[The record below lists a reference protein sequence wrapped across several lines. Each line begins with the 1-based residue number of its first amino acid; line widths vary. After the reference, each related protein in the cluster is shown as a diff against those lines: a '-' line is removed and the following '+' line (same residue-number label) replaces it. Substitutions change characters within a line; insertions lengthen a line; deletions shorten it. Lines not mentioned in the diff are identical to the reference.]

1 MNNYL
6 GALKQEIDNMV
17 ITSPAKAKLAEN
29 IIIAI
34 DNLSELL
41 AEFSNE

>member
-1 MNNYL
+1 MENL
-6 GALKQEIDNMV
+6 QALREEINEMV
-17 ITSPAKAKLAEN
+17 ITEPEQVKKAEN

-41 AEFSNE
+41 ADFSNE

>member
-1 MNNYL
+1 MENL
-6 GALKQEIDNMV
+6 QALRQEIDNMV
-17 ITSPAKAKLAEN
+17 ITSPKKVKLAEN

-41 AEFSNE
+41 ADFSNE

>member
-1 MNNYL
+1 MENL
-6 GALKQEIDNMV
+6 QALREEIDNMV
-17 ITSPAKAKLAEN
+17 ITSPKKAKLAEN

-34 DNLSELL
+34 DNLSQLL